1 MARFLLSTVLLA
13 LFLGHSATALKCA
26 KGVAKPSDSFLKL
39 ADVGIPITRMRDR
52 LKPCTS
58 EDPTVTPQCY
68 RVTIGDDL
76 TFAGCTTETLPFLN
90 EVGIDICQTFNLGN
104 NETNN
109 GEINALGKVSIQCC
123 AEDNCNTEQNP
134 VPTTSPET
142 STSTSSSV
150 TTTDPITT
158 TGCGAL
164 NVFTL
169 LNTVLLFWTLL

>member
-90 EVGIDICQTFNLGN
+90 EVGIDICQS
-104 NETNN
+104 
-109 GEINALGKVSIQCC
+109 A
-123 AEDNCNTEQNP
+123 
-134 VPTTSPET
+134 TTSPLPAARRSLCRSSMKSE
-142 STSTSSSV
+142 STSARHSTLG
-150 TTTDPITT
+150 TTKPIT
-158 TGCGAL
+158 AR
-164 NVFTL
+164 
-169 LNTVLLFWTLL
+169 